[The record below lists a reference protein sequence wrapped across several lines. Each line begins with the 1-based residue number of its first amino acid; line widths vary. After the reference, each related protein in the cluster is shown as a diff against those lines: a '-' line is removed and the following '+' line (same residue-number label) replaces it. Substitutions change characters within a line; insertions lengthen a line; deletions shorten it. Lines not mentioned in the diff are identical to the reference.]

1 MHYKTALL
9 IVLTVC
15 HKYHIIF
22 EIKWNRCAFSKSYS
36 FFSDFLFGKNDD
48 CVTRKCAEC
57 TTNRHCP
64 SEKYC
69 SGYNCVSPNT
79 NECNFDSEC
88 SGFNYKC
95 KFGSCQYEN
104 SNQYDWNQNSGSTG
118 RANSNTGSSFG
129 TGSNAAFKFPPIK
142 PFGFDNIRFV

>member
-1 MHYKTALL
+1 MVVQVHALFSNF
-9 IVLTVC
+9 
-15 HKYHIIF
+15 IF
-22 EIKWNRCAFSKSYS
+22 FI
-36 FFSDFLFGKNDD
+36 SDFIFGKNDD

-88 SGFNYKC
+88 SGFNQEC
-95 KFGSCQYEN
+95 RFGSCQR
-104 SNQYDWNQNSGSTG
+104 DWSKNSGSTG
-118 RANSNTGSSFG
+118 RANLNTGSSFG
-129 TGSNAAFKFPPIK
+129 TGSNVAFKFPPIK